1 MVTYNMSLISK
12 IFWFT
17 IHVDS
22 WFWRII
28 DRICWVCA
36 IFCSIPNLQ
45 ARTDKWINLGWA
57 GEPTLPPGTLAAHG
71 LEEHVQVSLIFAIII
86 SFMLTWRNRRLP
98 SPTRINLS
106 VCSSVRLSVRACRLG
121 IEHKMAQAQQ
131 IWSTILQNHE
141 STWIVNQKFFE
152 IKYINESKHSK

>member
-1 MVTYNMSLISK
+1 MKISEKLYPGRDFNRGPISRCLQSSLCLPSTECNLTWLEILSQWSGGKNLAAPLNSLIDNE
-12 IFWFT
+12 
-17 IHVDS
+17 H
-22 WFWRII
+22 
-28 DRICWVCA
+28 
-36 IFCSIPNLQ
+36 
-45 ARTDKWINLGWA
+45 
-57 GEPTLPPGTLAAHG
+57 LPVRG

-152 IKYINESKHSK
+152 MLST